1 MRARW
6 RCFWRL
12 TLAKVTQ
19 VTHTVHTM
27 RNEQFNLFT
36 KAPVNLRKV
45 SLVLWSLLLGLMVA
59 LPACRPHGLPRVVK
73 IGLAAPFEGQ
83 HRSLGYD
90 AIYAARLAVREINAR
105 GGVGGYYLEL
115 VAYDDRADPT
125 LARAAARNLAIDP
138 DVVAVIGAYQQRTL
152 TAAAPIYAEG
162 GLPLIAIGGWVTATS
177 DTVWHLAPPP
187 ARLANAM
194 VDWTE
199 GVSREATIVV
209 GDGPL
214 VAPLRAEISGATGQ
228 AISATLAARFSIQSP
243 VAAAEQVRAW
253 RAEGWRG
260 EFIGGPALLTDAF
273 IEAAQKAVESGEGAR
288 AITPYPLPQ
297 DLPDLAAWTAAYRAV
312 GPHAP
317 APSFYALP
325 TYEAVYLIA
334 AAIEQAA
341 RSNQLLTRAD
351 LQAVLPDA
359 RRAGALGE
367 IAWDAAGYWAAAPL
381 YIYEYE
387 WTSGR
392 PALIEILH

>member
-1 MRARW
+1 MRARR
-6 RCFWRL
+6 RCF
-12 TLAKVTQ
+12 
-19 VTHTVHTM
+19 
-27 RNEQFNLFT
+27 
-36 KAPVNLRKV
+36 
-45 SLVLWSLLLGLMVA
+45 WSLLLVLTVT
-59 LPACRPHGLPRVVK
+59 LSACRPAGLPRVVK

-90 AIYAARLAVREINAR
+90 AIYAARLAVREINAQ
-105 GGVGGYYLEL
+105 GGVGGRYLEL

-125 LARAAARNLAIDP
+125 LARTVARNLAIDP

-152 TAAAPIYAEG
+152 TAAAPLYAEA
-162 GLPLIAIGGWVTATS
+162 GLPLIAMGGWVTAT
-177 DTVWHLAPPP
+177 TGPVWHLAPPP

-194 VDWTE
+194 VHQAE
-199 GVSREATIVV
+199 GVSRAASIVV

-214 VAPLRAEISGATGQ
+214 VAPLRAEIAGATGQ
-228 AISATLAARFSIQSP
+228 SISATLAARFSVQSP
-243 VAAAEQVRAW
+243 VEAAEQVRAW

-260 EFIGGPALLTDAF
+260 EFIGGPALLADAF
-273 IEAAQKAVESGEGAR
+273 SEVAEEAIESGAGAR

-317 APSFYALP
+317 APNFYALP

-341 RSNQLLTRAD
+341 RPHQPLTRGD
-351 LQAVLPDA
+351 LQAALPDV
-359 RRAGALGE
+359 RRSGALGE
-367 IAWDAAGYWAAAPL
+367 IAWDAAGHWAAAPL
-381 YIYEYE
+381 YAYE

-392 PALIEILH
+392 PALIEVIAAP